1 MNKKKNRSCDDP
13 RYVPTPLEIS
23 EFKTALERGFKGD
36 EQSSAIHHWSNLQ
49 SHGAVGFMP
58 NPWAYELL
66 DSGDCLHLDYGGHN
80 LWHIYIVSETK
91 RPSLRGTIR
100 EGVSVASS
108 MGLGSKLENWVTQ

>member
-1 MNKKKNRSCDDP
+1 MTNHKKTRLCDDP

-36 EQSSAIHHWSNLQ
+36 EQSSAIHHWPNLR
-49 SHGAVGFMP
+49 SFGAIGFIP

-91 RPSLRGTIR
+91 HPSLRGTILER
-100 EGVSVASS
+100 GSFTSS
-108 MGLGSKLENWVTQ
+108 LDLETWATQ